1 MTTAISSLCRKN
13 PHAPCDEQMPYWVEF
28 QLVDE
33 QGEPVANMPWNVE
46 SAHPASGPV
55 EGFTYSGQSDADG
68 LIRVD
73 MPHGLE
79 LRLTL
84 DGNKLATEMEK
95 RALRVSRDAEN
106 DSVVRPEA
114 EEKGYI
120 WHYTVI
126 GELCQSAPDLE
137 LRPGEMLP
145 AYHFPAKT
153 AFKGFKFRTNE
164 LEKRHVIEIC
174 PFRAWELVLH
184 HQKDYS
190 IANGINLGA
199 AATLAYANDSTL
211 DTVSITRFFI
221 NQCQDLSRLP
231 QLYKDGSAW
240 NTLVQDV

>member
-1 MTTAISSLCRKN
+1 
-13 PHAPCDEQMPYWVEF
+13 
-28 QLVDE
+28 
-33 QGEPVANMPWNVE
+33 
-46 SAHPASGPV
+46 
-55 EGFTYSGQSDADG
+55 
-68 LIRVD
+68 

-84 DGNKLATEMEK
+84 DGNQLAREMEN
-95 RALRVSRDAEN
+95 ALRVSRDAEN

-114 EEKGYI
+114 EEKEYI
-120 WHYTVI
+120 WHYAVI
-126 GELCQSAPDLE
+126 GELCQSSPNLE

-190 IANGINLGA
+190 IANGINLGT
-199 AATLAYANDSTL
+199 AATLAYADDSTL

-221 NQCQDLSRLP
+221 NQCRIYLAYLSFI
-231 QLYKDGSAW
+231 K
-240 NTLVQDV
+240 TVQHGIC

>member
-1 MTTAISSLCRKN
+1 MAENSLVTSVTHTETKATAGRQK
-13 PHAPCDEQMPYWVEF
+13 PYWVEF

-33 QGEPVANMPWNVE
+33 QGDSVANMPWTVE
-46 SAHPASGPV
+46 SSHPVSGPV

-137 LRPGEMLP
+137 LRPGKCYL
-145 AYHFPAKT
+145 HITFL
-153 AFKGFKFRTNE
+153 R
-164 LEKRHVIEIC
+164 KRHL
-174 PFRAWELVLH
+174 RAL
-184 HQKDYS
+184 
-190 IANGINLGA
+190 NFGRMNLKC
-199 AATLAYANDSTL
+199 
-211 DTVSITRFFI
+211 VM
-221 NQCQDLSRLP
+221 
-231 QLYKDGSAW
+231 
-240 NTLVQDV
+240 

>member
-1 MTTAISSLCRKN
+1 MANNSLVTSITHSNADVMTGK
-13 PHAPCDEQMPYWVEF
+13 QKPYWVEF

-33 QGEPVANMPWNVE
+33 QNEPVANMPWTVE
-46 SAHPASGPV
+46 STHPVSGPV

-84 DGNKLATEMEK
+84 DGNQLATEMEK

-114 EEKGYI
+114 EDKGYI
-120 WHYTVI
+120 WHYAVI
-126 GELCQSAPDLE
+126 GELCQSSPNLE

-184 HQKDYS
+184 H
-190 IANGINLGA
+190 
-199 AATLAYANDSTL
+199 
-211 DTVSITRFFI
+211 
-221 NQCQDLSRLP
+221 
-231 QLYKDGSAW
+231 
-240 NTLVQDV
+240 